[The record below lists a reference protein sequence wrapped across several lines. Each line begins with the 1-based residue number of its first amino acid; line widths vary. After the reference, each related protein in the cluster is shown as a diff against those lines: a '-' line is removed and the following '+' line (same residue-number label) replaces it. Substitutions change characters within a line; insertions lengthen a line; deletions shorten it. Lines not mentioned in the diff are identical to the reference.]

1 MNHLQR
7 ICDNTRREVSARE
20 RETPL
25 ATLKEKLSSAPPVR
39 GFANALRQ
47 KVLAKKTAVIA
58 EIKRVSP
65 SLGALQAGADAVTQ
79 ATLYQQ
85 GGATCFSVLTD
96 TAFFGGSLQDLVDVR
111 AATTLPVLRK
121 DFMLTP
127 YQIYESRVY
136 GADCVLLIL
145 AALSDAEV
153 LSLHDLALSLG
164 MDVLLEVHDAPE
176 LRRALA
182 LSSPLIGINNRNLTT
197 LEIDLETG
205 LSLRPWPDDRVMVAE
220 SGFYQRCDLDQ
231 YEQAGCYAFLIG
243 TALMKSDD
251 PRGVLAGLL
260 GGGNN
265 LIS

>member
-7 ICDNTRREVSARE
+7 ICDNTRREVLARE
-20 RETPL
+20 KQTPL
-25 ATLKEKLSSAPPVR
+25 AALKDKISSAPPVR
-39 GFANALRQ
+39 GFAHALQQ
-47 KVLAKKTAVIA
+47 KVLAKQTAVIA

-65 SLGALQAGADAVTQ
+65 SLGVLHTGADAVTQ
-79 ATLYQQ
+79 AALYAQ
-85 GGATCFSVLTD
+85 GGATCLSVLTD
-96 TAFFGGSLQDLVDVR
+96 SAFFGGSLQDLVDVR
-111 AATTLPVLRK
+111 AVTTLPVLRK

-153 LSLHDLALSLG
+153 LFLHDLALSLG

-176 LRRALA
+176 LQRALA

-197 LEIDLETG
+197 LDIDVNMG
-205 LSLRPWPDDRVMVAE
+205 LALRPWPKDRLMVAE
-220 SGFYQRCDLDQ
+220 SGFYERRDIVQ

-243 TALMKSDD
+243 TALMKSDE
-251 PRGVLAGLL
+251 PRDALKHLRGM
-260 GGGNN
+260 
-265 LIS
+265 S

>member
-1 MNHLQR
+1 MNHLDR
-7 ICDNTRREVSARE
+7 ICDNTRREVSDRE

-25 ATLKEKLSSAPPVR
+25 ATLKEKLPSAPPVR
-39 GFANALRQ
+39 GFAKALRQ
-47 KVLAKKTAVIA
+47 KVLAKQTGVIA

-79 ATLYQQ
+79 ATRYQN

-164 MDVLLEVHDAPE
+164 MDVLLEVHDAGE
-176 LRRALA
+176 LRRALT

-197 LEIDLETG
+197 LDIDLETG
-205 LSLRPWPDDRVMVAE
+205 LSLRPWPQDRVMVAE
-220 SGFYQRCDLDQ
+220 SGFYERRDLVR

-243 TALMKSDD
+243 TALMRAEN
-251 PRGVLAGLL
+251 PQRALEGLM
-260 GGGNN
+260 GPV
-265 LIS
+265 

>member
-7 ICDNTRREVSARE
+7 ICDNTRREVLARE
-20 RETPL
+20 KQTPL
-25 ATLKEKLSSAPPVR
+25 AALKDKISSAPPVR
-39 GFANALRQ
+39 GFAHALQQ
-47 KVLAKKTAVIA
+47 KILAKQTAVIA

-65 SLGALQAGADAVTQ
+65 SLGALHTGADAVTQ
-79 ATLYQQ
+79 AALYAQ
-85 GGATCFSVLTD
+85 GGATCLSVLTD
-96 TAFFGGSLQDLVDVR
+96 SAFFGGSLQDLVDIR
-111 AATTLPVLRK
+111 ALTTLPVLRK

-176 LRRALA
+176 LQRALT

-197 LEIDLETG
+197 LDIDVNTG
-205 LSLRPWPDDRVMVAE
+205 LALRPWPKGRLMVAE
-220 SGFYQRCDLDQ
+220 SGFYERHDIVQ

-251 PRGVLAGLL
+251 PRDALKRLRGT
-260 GGGNN
+260 
-265 LIS
+265 S

>member
-7 ICDNTRREVSARE
+7 ICDNTRRDVAARE
-20 RETPL
+20 KDVPLTVLREQLP
-25 ATLKEKLSSAPPVR
+25 KAPPVR
-39 GFANALRQ
+39 GFASALRQ
-47 KVLAKKTAVIA
+47 KVLAKQTAVIA

-65 SLGALQAGADAVTQ
+65 SLGALQAGADAVSQ

-197 LEIDLETG
+197 LNIDLKTG
-205 LSLRPWPDDRVMVAE
+205 LSLQPWPDNRVMVAE
-220 SGFYQRCDLDQ
+220 SGFYERRDLDQ

-243 TALMKSDD
+243 TALMKSDN

-260 GGGNN
+260 GGINN
-265 LIS
+265 P